1 VEEMSLAERMV
12 EAVKSRWRDDRGL
25 SSPALRVV
33 GVDGARIE
41 LELRF
46 RAGERYCCGE
56 PGCYLGADR
65 VWWKNVRRYLGEDA
79 PGGSVVLWVRGVVED
94 GALFVNLG
102 SLGLPERS
110 GAYEYEHQVRE
121 ADGV

>member
-1 VEEMSLAERMV
+1 MSFAERMV
-12 EAVKSRWRDDRGL
+12 EAVRSRWRDDRGL

-46 RAGERYCCGE
+46 RAGERYCCAE
-56 PGCYLGADR
+56 LGCYLGGERA
-65 VWWKNVRRYLGEDA
+65 WWEGVRRYLGEDA
-79 PGGSVVLWVRGVVED
+79 PRRSMVLWVRGVVED